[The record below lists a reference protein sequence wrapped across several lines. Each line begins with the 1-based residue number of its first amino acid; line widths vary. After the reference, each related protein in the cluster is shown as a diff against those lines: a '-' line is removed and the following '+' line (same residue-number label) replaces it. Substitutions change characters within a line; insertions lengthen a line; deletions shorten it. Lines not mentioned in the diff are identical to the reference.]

1 MYVKSSCFSF
11 SSFRIQSQQQRPR
24 YTPYR
29 EDCISA
35 FLQVLS
41 ELFPIDSIEE
51 RLDDDPCLV
60 SINAVLKA
68 LGTDGD
74 GLFDA
79 EFRSGSSFSELY
91 KTIKENGVG
100 VKGKS
105 STDRYVDFD
114 LLLSNV
120 MRTWYG
126 WVVPQDQVKEV
137 EGVTK
142 EGERVIGEDE
152 GAAEE
157 KM

>member
-1 MYVKSSCFSF
+1 
-11 SSFRIQSQQQRPR
+11 
-24 YTPYR
+24 
-29 EDCISA
+29 
-35 FLQVLS
+35 LS

-60 SINAVLKA
+60 SINTALKA

-79 EFRSGSSFSELY
+79 EFRSRSSFSELY
-91 KTIKENGVG
+91 KMIKENGVG

-105 STDRYVDFD
+105 STARYIDFD
-114 LLLSNV
+114 LVLSNV

-126 WVVPQDQVKEV
+126 WVVPQVNQVKEV

-142 EGERVIGEDE
+142 EGGERVIGEDA